1 MITRRSVLVAMPALA
16 ATLPALAQS
25 RTVRVIVPFTP
36 GSPNDVLARLL
47 AQHLADRTGQSV
59 IVDNRPGAGSTTG
72 MKAAAAAA
80 PDGATLMLQSSSF
93 VVAPAMYKSL
103 DFDPQKSF
111 VPIAN
116 VAEGHW
122 VTVVPPS
129 LPVSNATEFVA
140 HAKAHPGTLNFGFG
154 QGTAPQ
160 LVGEWF
166 KKRNNLDVGSVPYR
180 GGAQAITDMLGG
192 RIHLNIGTTAT
203 LVPLVKQ
210 GKLKAISVWG
220 TERNPDLPSVPTMI
234 ESGYPGLSLSFWAG
248 IWAPAGTPADLV
260 SKLNADI
267 NAVLNSPEVQGALSK
282 RGLAARPGT
291 PQQFAAFVESEI
303 PKWREIVRVSG
314 VSVP

>member
-1 MITRRSVLVAMPALA
+1 
-16 ATLPALAQS
+16 
-25 RTVRVIVPFTP
+25 
-36 GSPNDVLARLL
+36 
-47 AQHLADRTGQSV
+47 
-59 IVDNRPGAGSTTG
+59 
-72 MKAAAAAA
+72 
-80 PDGATLMLQSSSF
+80 
-93 VVAPAMYKSL
+93 
-103 DFDPQKSF
+103 
-111 VPIAN
+111 
-116 VAEGHW
+116 
-122 VTVVPPS
+122 
-129 LPVSNATEFVA
+129 
-140 HAKAHPGTLNFGFG
+140 
-154 QGTAPQ
+154 
-160 LVGEWF
+160 
-166 KKRNNLDVGSVPYR
+166 
-180 GGAQAITDMLGG
+180 MLGG